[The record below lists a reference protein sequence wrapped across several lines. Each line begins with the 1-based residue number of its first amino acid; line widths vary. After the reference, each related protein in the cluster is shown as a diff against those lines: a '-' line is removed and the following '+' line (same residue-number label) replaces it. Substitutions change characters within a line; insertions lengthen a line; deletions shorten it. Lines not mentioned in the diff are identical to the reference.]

1 MIERNAAAAGFLWE
15 LDYLEWRHSNET
27 DSHE

>member
-1 MIERNAAAAGFLWE
+1 MIERKAAAAGFFRE

-27 DSHE
+27 DSQK